1 LLPPETIATS
11 PNASAIGFSNL
22 EGHGRSRNNQ
32 MEELKA
38 QIKKESSRAAKLSKE
53 AIAAFTTRDFV
64 TGKALMQQA
73 ANAGR
78 NCQNL
83 IEQYNQTSEL
93 KNKS

>member
-1 LLPPETIATS
+1 MLPPETIATS

-78 NCQNL
+78 NCQEL
-83 IEQYNQTSEL
+83 IEQYNRTSQL
-93 KNKS
+93 KNKG